1 MREEPVDGNDGR
13 RAIGRG
19 VRGIA
24 SVTGGATAAAMTAV
38 LLLAACQRTAEPPAD
53 GARAGPP
60 AAGTETAPAS
70 GAAGAGVAAGG
81 SAAATSESGA
91 GATGAE
97 RADRITA
104 AAAQWPKVEGRWT
117 RGDTDSRYTAYFD
130 GERLRYLDER
140 MGMGDYGSR
149 RHRYWF
155 DDGALFYYEGEKS
168 SDVPGGT
175 KPGMLP
181 PVVPVV
187 AEFRGGEVVRAVARE
202 HYGEKKLDDATVAGI
217 RNHAAALAGA
227 AQDEWSAQH
236 R

>member
-1 MREEPVDGNDGR
+1 MREERVDANDGR
-13 RAIGRG
+13 RAMARG
-19 VRGIA
+19 AAGFP
-24 SVTGGATAAAMTAV
+24 SAAAGVTAGAMAAV
-38 LLLAACQRTAEPPAD
+38 LLLGACQRTAEPPPD
-53 GARAGPP
+53 RTRAGPP
-60 AAGTETAPAS
+60 A
-70 GAAGAGVAAGG
+70 GAAAT
-81 SAAATSESGA
+81 AAATSGSAASETA
-91 GATGAE
+91 AE
-97 RADRITA
+97 RAERIAA

-130 GERLRYLDER
+130 GERLRYLDEQ

-149 RHRYWF
+149 HHRYWF